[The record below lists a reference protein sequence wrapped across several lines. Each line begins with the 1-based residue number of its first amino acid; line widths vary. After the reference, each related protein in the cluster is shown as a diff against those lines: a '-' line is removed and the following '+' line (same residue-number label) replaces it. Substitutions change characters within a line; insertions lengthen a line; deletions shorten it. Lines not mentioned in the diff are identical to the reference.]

1 MAGKLLKETKDIE
14 NKKKKNNK
22 KVEED
27 NIYKIDLD
35 IPQNDQQS
43 IMQEELKDSEQLEKI
58 PKAKTKAKNDNTI
71 IKIDDD
77 DEIDEIFGNVNKWLK
92 DAENEVI
99 EKRPRRRLAKIEEG
113 IRSSKITKEETTK
126 KSTNNKT
133 KEKKEEVI
141 TESEDIVE
149 PTKIEEKEAKKTKK
163 LAAKET
169 EKKAK
174 TRSTSKI
181 SEDSES
187 EKSSRVTK
195 TVKKHSGAKKST
207 NSKAK
212 VDDIYNLN
220 NLEDLDDE
228 NNENDINYKNNI
240 DQEDTTYYQEDEDIE
255 IISGKPSEIK
265 IHAENNLTEILLKK
279 NRYKIEIQK
288 TEYNIYTDANETSYL
303 IVRDP
308 MLRIV
313 SGGVYILLEKQ
324 GEDYEITTNQ
334 DFKINYVIDNL
345 ERKNNTVNFKLTNLT
360 EILANDEGLI
370 FEIDEEK
377 VIENNLEDNNTLVIS
392 EEDGKVY
399 LPYTKEDI
407 KNDVMQ
413 SRGSKISEVIQDKYI
428 LPIDKYKNSMRAR
441 FREGYN
447 LMYRKEGKSKRSA
460 IMLGIELMFETNLH
474 PAIISACKNL
484 EELDIYLDCLEDNEL
499 EKFSC
504 FKIIYKSLPT
514 LRKKAKFQEF

>member
-14 NKKKKNNK
+14 VKKKKRNNK
-22 KVEED
+22 IDDD

-35 IPQNDQQS
+35 IAQNEQGIEQDVVQ
-43 IMQEELKDSEQLEKI
+43 DVEQLAYYDEEEQI
-58 PKAKTKAKNDNTI
+58 EENQKAKTKKTSAKAKVKSDSGI
-71 IKIDDD
+71 RKLEDDD

-92 DAENEVI
+92 DAEEEVI
-99 EKRPRRRLAKIEEG
+99 EKRPKRRLTKIEEG
-113 IRSSKITKEETTK
+113 IKSSKVTKTEKTTK
-126 KSTNNKT
+126 TKKPTATKAKT
-133 KEKKEEVI
+133 KEIPEIEMPEIITEPEEIEEIEKPTKAKKSVAKKEE
-141 TESEDIVE
+141 
-149 PTKIEEKEAKKTKK
+149 KT
-163 LAAKET
+163 
-169 EKKAK
+169 AK
-174 TRSTSKI
+174 TRASSKA
-181 SEDSES
+181 
-187 EKSSRVTK
+187 SSKASTK
-195 TVKKHSGAKKST
+195 TRT
-207 NSKAK
+207 NSKSR
-212 VDDIYNLN
+212 VDDIYSLN
-220 NLEDLDDE
+220 NLEELDDTNYRDE
-228 NNENDINYKNNI
+228 EDGDIETIGEKQNEIQIHTEND
-240 DQEDTTYYQEDEDIE
+240 
-255 IISGKPSEIK
+255 
-265 IHAENNLTEILLKK
+265 LTEIVLKK
-279 NRYKIEIQK
+279 NRYKIELQK
-288 TEYNIYTDANETSYL
+288 MEYNIYTNTNETSYI

-308 MLRIV
+308 GVRIV

-324 GEDYEITTNQ
+324 GEDYAITTNQ

-360 EILANDEGLI
+360 EIEAYEDGLV

-413 SRGSKISEVIQDKYI
+413 NRGTKISEVIEGKYI
-428 LPIDKYKNSMRAR
+428 LPLDKYKNSMRAR

-514 LRKKAKFQEF
+514 LRKKAKIQEF

>member
-14 NKKKKNNK
+14 VKKKKRNNK
-22 KVEED
+22 INDD

-35 IPQNDQQS
+35 IEQNEQDTMLDELQVAEP
-43 IMQEELKDSEQLEKI
+43 IINYAEEEQEEQLEEDK
-58 PKAKTKAKNDNTI
+58 KAKTRKTKTKAKNDNSI
-71 IKIDDD
+71 IKIEDDEE
-77 DEIDEIFGNVNKWLK
+77 EIDEIFGNVNRWLK
-92 DAENEVI
+92 DAEDEVT

-113 IRSSKITKEETTK
+113 IRTSKTTKEEKTTK
-126 KSTNNKT
+126 AKKVSAATEEQTKT
-133 KEKKEEVI
+133 KTKAKSESKTATKK
-141 TESEDIVE
+141 T
-149 PTKIEEKEAKKTKK
+149 AKTTTTKTKK
-163 LAAKET
+163 TAK
-169 EKKAK
+169 
-174 TRSTSKI
+174 
-181 SEDSES
+181 
-187 EKSSRVTK
+187 SR
-195 TVKKHSGAKKST
+195 T
-207 NSKAK
+207 NSKSL
-212 VDDIYNLN
+212 VDDIYNL
-220 NLEDLDDE
+220 D
-228 NNENDINYKNNI
+228 NI
-240 DQEDTTYYQEDEDIE
+240 DNIENINATDYEEAANYQNVSDDYQENTNYEE
-255 IISGKPSEIK
+255 SSKTTVEKQNEIK
-265 IHAENNLTEILLKK
+265 MHAANDLTEIVLKK
-279 NRYKIEIQK
+279 NRYKIELQK
-288 TEYNIYTDANETSYL
+288 TEYNIYTDTNETSYI

-308 MLRIV
+308 GLRIV

-345 ERKNNTVNFKLTNLT
+345 ERKNNIVNFKLTNLT
-360 EILANDEGLI
+360 EIEAYEDGLV

-413 SRGSKISEVIQDKYI
+413 NRGTKISEVIEEKYI
-428 LPIDKYKNSMRAR
+428 LPLDKYKNSMRAR